1 MIYFR
6 KDRYLNKSK
15 YQEFLPYDF
24 NSKVQLDEALN
35 SARSRNHSQKSKLF
49 DLASN
54 SERTATSQFS
64 FMQECDTSDEDENAS
79 DKTDSLVRYQ
89 SSK

>member
-1 MIYFR
+1 VIYFR

-64 FMQECDTSDEDENAS
+64 FMQECDTSDEDENVS